1 MYSSKIKE
9 IWDKIHSIYN
19 INNQHINS
27 KNNKNNILNV
37 PNLKENKDIFK
48 SEDYHLIQDFFVHNF
63 KETSKIFSK
72 FNILDFF
79 SFIYLSNVVNYKE
92 GDLLFSKDD
101 DCKSYI
107 FILNGDINLYTEKD
121 LSLKSNELNC
131 TISAGNIYGQLI
143 KDKYQHY
150 IRARNNIYII
160 TILKP
165 NFDELIMSINK
176 RLKTFKSIFIRKFF
190 PAIRIFSDDVINNI
204 LYYFERIKYEKYER
218 LYSKGN
224 YNEYIYLI
232 ISGEV
237 SYCLK
242 PKSIFDN
249 NNFFYEYDYI
259 LLEKVGRGEIIG
271 INSALDGIKNIY
283 NCIVLTDEAEFYRI
297 SKGDFLYYFGGKIS
311 ESTINLKS
319 LGDLQDMAVQKKI
332 EYLKNLNFE
341 DINKKNTIINFCI
354 KLPEKNKISFNKGC
368 LIIYEEPIDNVL
380 FEKWKTIKLG
390 LSDFKNK
397 LLGQKK
403 KKLDEDKKNNLEK
416 NSSISNRKDI
426 GIIKKDHTYSL
437 YRVTN
442 GRLNL
447 KLNNNQMKSLNKLN
461 GLCGI
466 KTNNKDEDN
475 NKKKN
480 LKIDNKNKN
489 NDDENNVR
497 SEIKLNEEKEEN

>member
-9 IWDKIHSIYN
+9 IWDKIHSTYN
-19 INNQHINS
+19 VNNQLINS
-27 KNNKNNILNV
+27 KSNKNNILNV
-37 PNLKENKDIFK
+37 PNLKENKDIFTT
-48 SEDYHLIQDFFVHNF
+48 EYYHLVLDFFVHNF
-63 KETSKIFSK
+63 QETSKIFSK
-72 FNILDFF
+72 FTILDFF
-79 SFIYLSNVVNYKE
+79 SFIYLSNFITYKE
-92 GDLLFSKDD
+92 GDLLFSKED
-101 DCKSYI
+101 DCNSYI

-121 LSLKSNELNC
+121 ILLKSNELNC
-131 TISAGNIYGQLI
+131 TISAGNVYGQLI
-143 KDKYQHY
+143 KDKYKYY
-150 IRARNNIYII
+150 IRAKNNISII

-176 RLKTFKSIFIRKFF
+176 RIKTFKSMFIKKFF
-190 PAIRIFSDDVINNI
+190 PIIRIFSDDVINNNI
-204 LYYFERIKYEKYER
+204 LSNFERIKYEKYEK

-224 YNEYIYLI
+224 YNENIYLI

-242 PKSIFDN
+242 PKSIFDCK
-249 NNFFYEYDYI
+249 NNFLYEFDYI
-259 LLEKVGRGEIIG
+259 LLEKLGRGEIIG

-297 SKGDFLYYFGGKIS
+297 SKDDFLYYFGGKIS
-311 ESTINLKS
+311 ESTITLKS
-319 LGDLQDMAVQKKI
+319 LGDLQDIAIQKKI
-332 EYLKNLNFE
+332 DYLKNINFE
-341 DINKKNTIINFCI
+341 DINIKNTIVNSFCI
-354 KLPEKNKISFNKGC
+354 KIPERNKISLNKGC
-368 LIIYEEPIDNVL
+368 LIIYEDPIDNVL
-380 FEKWKTIKLG
+380 FEKWKTIKIG

-403 KKLDEDKKNNLEK
+403 KKLDEDKKNNNIEK

-461 GLCGI
+461 GICGI
-466 KTNNKDEDN
+466 KTDSNE
-475 NKKKN
+475 KKH
-480 LKIDNKNKN
+480 LKIYDKNKN
-489 NDDENNVR
+489 NDDENNYKA
-497 SEIKLNEEKEEN
+497 EIKLNEEEEK